1 MTFEYIPYV
10 RKPFTVTA
18 CEVTKENIEQLNK
31 DFKIGTIDTK
41 PDGTPFIIVTNTHKI
56 PNVSRIFPG
65 YFMTKMGK
73 NMRCFSRRI
82 FFEQFETRT
91 PWWDDFFKSDEE
103 VAAK

>member
-1 MTFEYIPYV
+1 MPLEYIPYV

-18 CEVTKENIEQLNK
+18 CEVTKDNIEQLNK

-73 NMRCFSRRI
+73 NMRCFSRKI
-82 FFEQFETRT
+82 FFQQFETKT
-91 PWWDDFFKSDEE
+91 PWWDEFFAGEE
-103 VAAK
+103 SPEK